1 MKIGLI
7 SKIIIQIA
15 YDFIIHGGQ
24 KMIVNQIRPAFSIAY
39 IINLF
44 ILFTFMYT
52 LTSCFD
58 SSQKQLPPSEI
69 TSISI
74 IDNATNR
81 QPFLIKTFSWDDAGK
96 NQLVEVS
103 SIGEMKGMCTKGHIN
118 ASLRAEIDN
127 ISEEFKASKNP
138 PADVIIKEYMP
149 AKLLFGHYINGKTII
164 FRSLEVSNKRYL
176 SLQKMFVLDNSC
188 DPTLELTPGD
198 VFYQALP
205 YFGSAQVDLSLDKLE
220 ENRELTPFIY
230 ESIQN
235 HPELKPTIL
244 PSSESLLVKTNQEIY
259 QIKSYVVPLVK

>member
-1 MKIGLI
+1 MMG
-7 SKIIIQIA
+7 
-15 YDFIIHGGQ
+15 
-24 KMIVNQIRPAFSIAY
+24 NQIRPTFSMAY
-39 IINLF
+39 IFNLF

-52 LTSCFD
+52 LTSCFY
-58 SSQKQLPPSEI
+58 STQKQLQSPAI

-74 IDNATNR
+74 IYNATNR

-127 ISEEFKASKNP
+127 ISEEFNASKNP
-138 PADVIIKEYMP
+138 PTDDIIKEYMP

-164 FRSLEVSNKRYL
+164 FRSLAVSNKRYL
-176 SLQKMFVLDNSC
+176 SLQKMFVFDNSC
-188 DPTLELTPGD
+188 DPTLELSPGD

-205 YFGSAQVDLSLDKLE
+205 YFGSAQVDLSLDKLD
-220 ENRELTPFIY
+220 ENGSFTPFIF

-235 HPELKPTIL
+235 QSELKSAIS
-244 PSSESLLVKTNQEIY
+244 PSSQSLLVKTNQDIY